1 MWVCGCVGVC
11 MREGGLCAVV
21 CVSSTPIYSFG
32 ISHNCLL
39 LAQSW
44 RSAQLKTVTH
54 TGTNI
59 VILGQQGV
67 ALNYVLD
74 CSMLPSEVGVLS
86 CLLLPVRTGESVG
99 RTGNEFKSVGQ
110 TGNEFESVGW
120 TV

>member
-1 MWVCGCVGVC
+1 MTDIVKILGEGCGCVVCVGVC
-11 MREGGLCAVV
+11 MREGGLCTVV

-74 CSMLPSEVGVLS
+74 CSVLS
-86 CLLLPVRTGESVG
+86 
-99 RTGNEFKSVGQ
+99 
-110 TGNEFESVGW
+110 
-120 TV
+120 